1 MKKDGP
7 GNPKDGDPKD
17 GTGKKFLVLGGKG
30 ASPEGSEEQKPLVEY
45 PSVYTFK
52 VMGKQEH
59 GFVEYVRQLF
69 HRLMGK
75 ELAHDAVREQ
85 PSSRGRYIS
94 LSVSV
99 YLESE
104 EHRRSIYAELHRD
117 ERVIYY
123 L

>member
-7 GNPKDGDPKD
+7 G
-17 GTGKKFLVLGGKG
+17 
-30 ASPEGSEEQKPLVEY
+30 SPEENKPLVEY
-45 PSVYTFK
+45 PTVYTFK
-52 VMGKQEH
+52 VMGKQEE
-59 GFVEYVRQLF
+59 GFVEYVRSLF
-69 HRLMGK
+69 QRLMGK

-85 PSSRGRYIS
+85 PSSKGRYVS

-99 YLESE
+99 FLESE

>member
-7 GNPKDGDPKD
+7 ENPKD
-17 GTGKKFLVLGGKG
+17 GTGKRLRTMSDIENSVGQAEDK
-30 ASPEGSEEQKPLVEY
+30 KPLIEY
-45 PSVYTFK
+45 PAVYTFK

-59 GFVEYVRQLF
+59 DFVEYVRTLF
-69 HRLMGK
+69 TRLMGK
-75 ELAHDAVREQ
+75 ALAHDAIQEQ
-85 PSSRGRYIS
+85 PSSKGRYVS

-99 YLESE
+99 HLESE

>member
-7 GNPKDGDPKD
+7 ENPKA
-17 GTGKKFLVLGGKG
+17 GGADEK
-30 ASPEGSEEQKPLVEY
+30 KPLVEY

-59 GFVEYVRQLF
+59 GFVEYVRGLF
-69 HRLMGK
+69 HRLMGQ
-75 ELAHDAVREQ
+75 ELERDAVREQ
-85 PSSRGRYIS
+85 PSSKGRYV
-94 LSVSV
+94 SVSV
-99 YLESE
+99 SVRLESE

>member
-7 GNPKDGDPKD
+7 GNPKDGS
-17 GTGKKFLVLGGKG
+17 GK
-30 ASPEGSEEQKPLVEY
+30 AEDSKPLIEY
-45 PSVYTFK
+45 PAAYTFK
-52 VMGKQEH
+52 VMGKQEP
-59 GFVEYVRQLF
+59 GFVEYVRTLF

-75 ELAHDAVREQ
+75 ALAQDAIREL
-85 PSSRGRYIS
+85 PSSRGRYVS

-99 YLESE
+99 HLESE

>member
-7 GNPKDGDPKD
+7 GNPKDG
-17 GTGKKFLVLGGKG
+17 GGKQLMVLGAPGTS
-30 ASPEGSEEQKPLVEY
+30 AQEGEKKPLIEY
-45 PSVYTFK
+45 PAAYTFK

-59 GFVEYVRQLF
+59 GFVEYVRALF

-75 ELAHDAVREQ
+75 ELERDAIQEQ
-85 PSSRGRYIS
+85 PSSKGRYVS

-99 YLESE
+99 HLESE
-104 EHRRSIYAELHRD
+104 EHRQTIYRELHRD

>member
-7 GNPKDGDPKD
+7 GNDGS
-17 GTGKKFLVLGGKG
+17 GKRFMVLGGPG
-30 ASPEGSEEQKPLVEY
+30 ASVEEAEAQKPLIEY
-45 PSVYTFK
+45 PATYTFK
-52 VMGKQEH
+52 VMGKQEA
-59 GFVEYVRQLF
+59 GFVPYVRELF
-69 HRLMGK
+69 HRLMGQA
-75 ELAHDAVREQ
+75 LAPDAIQEQ
-85 PSSRGRYIS
+85 PSSKGRYVS

-99 YLESE
+99 RLESE

>member
-7 GNPKDGDPKD
+7 LQSQDGP
-17 GTGKKFLVLGGKG
+17 LAGG
-30 ASPEGSEEQKPLVEY
+30 AEEKKPLIEY
-45 PSVYTFK
+45 PASYTFK

-59 GFVEYVRQLF
+59 GFVAYVRELF
-69 HRLMGK
+69 SRLMGQA
-75 ELAHDAVREQ
+75 LAEDAVREQ
-85 PSSRGRYIS
+85 PSSRGRYV
-94 LSVSV
+94 SVSV
-99 YLESE
+99 SVFLHSE

>member
-1 MKKDGP
+1 MTKDGP
-7 GNPKDGDPKD
+7 GDPKD
-17 GTGKKFLVLGGKG
+17 GSGKKLMVLGAPGTG
-30 ASPEGSEEQKPLVEY
+30 SPEAEEQKPLIEY
-45 PSVYTFK
+45 PATYTFK

-59 GFVEYVRQLF
+59 GFLEYVRVLF
-69 HRLMGK
+69 TRLMGQ
-75 ELAHDAVREQ
+75 ELARDAIQEQ
-85 PSSRGRYIS
+85 PSSKGRYVS

-99 YLESE
+99 RLESE